1 MSSLA
6 IVLLL
11 SAAVL
16 PHPAA
21 AAIHGVF
28 AHGVASGDPTHESV
42 IIWTRVTP
50 TGRDQPGQ
58 WDPADA
64 ENSTKTFRVTWT
76 VSTEPPESRR
86 APGVDTADTASSS
99 SSSSSRATGSHPR
112 VGPDAEIW
120 SWDPA
125 RVVASG
131 VVITTGATD
140 WTVKVD
146 VRGLHP
152 NVQHYYAFNVTG
164 DRHSPPVRFDCPRPP
179 ASRTPPTPN
188 PCASPSSA
196 APTGPGAISTPTTP
210 PRADGAAPPRASTRG
225 STSAIIT
232 TNTAT
237 PRIPP
242 PTKPSRIDGRRSTRE
257 VRR

>member
-152 NVQHYYAFNVTG
+152 NVQHYYAFNAPATATP
-164 DRHSPPVRFDCPRPP
+164 PPVRFDCPRPP

>member
-1 MSSLA
+1 MRSIRDARSRRAPRGVGDQPLPLASMSSLA

-16 PHPAA
+16 PQPAA

-164 DRHSPPVRFDCPRPP
+164 DRHSPARHVSTAPAPWRAVSPRR
-179 ASRTPPTPN
+179 RTR
-188 PCASPSSA
+188 AHRRLQLRQLGLGSF
-196 APTGPGAISTPTTP
+196 
-210 PRADGAAPPRASTRG
+210 PRL
-225 STSAIIT
+225 
-232 TNTAT
+232 
-237 PRIPP
+237 
-242 PTKPSRIDGRRSTRE
+242 
-257 VRR
+257 